1 MDTILKCRSIDFRL
15 DGALIVSRIFALLG
29 NELISYNSSL
39 FELGDD
45 DGQQFLREE
54 PSLASELK
62 GRTLSSDAE
71 VNLLEDDGGESS
83 TSLDIPEKD
92 VDLLEL
98 LGEPSAAKKRKGN

>member
-1 MDTILKCRSIDFRL
+1 MSSYMSSEL
-15 DGALIVSRIFALLG
+15 DAYRNMSDGVVAG

-45 DGQQFLREE
+45 DGHQFLREE
-54 PSLASELK
+54 PSLATELK
-62 GRTLSSDAE
+62 GRTLSSDPE
-71 VNLLEDDGGESS
+71 VNLLEEDGGESS
-83 TSLDIPEKD
+83 TSLDIPDKD